1 MKNGF
6 VKVAAAS
13 PVIRVADPD
22 YNAQQVAAV
31 MEEAASQGVKVL
43 VFPALTLTGCS
54 CRDLFKHRVLL
65 QGAEKALLDV
75 LPATEGKDMLA
86 FVGLPLAVGA
96 KVYSVAAAL
105 YEGEILALV
114 PRTDREDRY
123 FSIPEPGACLEVEL
137 EGYGAVTMTDE
148 VLFRHGCLQD
158 LQVAVEV
165 GATLDRFCSPAAG
178 HAAAGAT
185 VLAQMACFPATVTS
199 REEAELIAR
208 YESRQFR
215 CGTVL
220 AAPGKGESSTDR
232 VYSGLCLV
240 AENGALLQADEVL
253 DADANK
259 TVGSGERA
267 EASPAR
273 IALAIS
279 EIDVEHLTT
288 LRREAGCFD
297 EDADYLLISWGEAA
311 EDTALS
317 RRYLMHPHLPETSE
331 ALPDYC
337 RRMVDIQVSALV
349 KRMEYAHLTHCVVG
363 ISGGVDS
370 TLAVMVSA
378 MAVRRMG
385 LPATNVVACT
395 LPCFGTSSRTKSNA
409 IIVAEQLGA
418 EVRVIDIGKAVYQ
431 HFDDIGHAHD
441 DYSIAFENAQARERT
456 QVLMDIA
463 NKVNGLDVGTE
474 DLSEFVDGWCTYNGD
489 HTSMYDV
496 NMGLTKTQVRAN
508 VRFIADTTDDRV
520 LKAALY
526 DVLECPVTPE
536 LLPIHDDQIE
546 QKSEE
551 AVGSYSLQDFFTHK
565 MLICGFTPSKTFRLA
580 KQAYGGEFTDDELIR
595 WLTSYCKRLFS
606 QQFKRSC
613 LMDGPAVEAFT
624 VSPRVGFLIPS
635 DAESTLFLKD
645 LETLRA
651 SLQLSEEADKEP
663 PFDLR

>member
-13 PVIRVADPD
+13 PLIRVADAD
-22 YNAQQVAAV
+22 YNARQVCSAIADAA
-31 MEEAASQGVKVL
+31 AQGVRVL

-54 CRDLFKHRVLL
+54 CYDLFKHRVLL
-65 QGAEKALLDV
+65 QGAEQALLSV
-75 LPATEGKDMLA
+75 LPATEGRDMLV

-114 PRTDREDRY
+114 PRCDREDAC
-123 FSIPEPGACLEVEL
+123 FSIPEPGSCLEVNL
-137 EGYGAVTMTDE
+137 EGYGVVPMADE
-148 VLFRHGCLQD
+148 VLFQHEAMPD
-158 LQVAVEV
+158 LRVAVETGV
-165 GATLDRFCSPAAG
+165 TQDRFLSPAPQL
-178 HAAAGAT
+178 AAAGAT
-185 VLAQMACFPATVTS
+185 VLAQMACFPATVSS
-199 REEAELIAR
+199 RQEAELTVR
-208 YESRQFR
+208 YESRQYR

-232 VYSGLCLV
+232 VYSGLCVV
-240 AENGALLQADEVL
+240 AENGELLAADEAI
-253 DADANK
+253 DPDANRSIG
-259 TVGSGERA
+259 TP
-267 EASPAR
+267 PACDAATAR
-273 IALAIS
+273 GCLAVS
-279 EIDVEHLTT
+279 EIDVEHLMT
-288 LRREAGCFD
+288 LRRESRGFD
-297 EDADYLLISWGEAA
+297 EEPEGLVCAWGGKEADTLL
-311 EDTALS
+311 TRKFRKL
-317 RRYLMHPHLPETSE
+317 PHLPAGTEE
-331 ALPDYC
+331 LKNYC
-337 RRMVDIQVSALV
+337 RRMLDLQVSALV

-385 LPATNVVACT
+385 LPATNVLACT
-395 LPCFGTSSRTKSNA
+395 MPCFGTSSRTKSNA

-418 EVRVIDIGKAVYQ
+418 EVRVIDISKSVLQ

-474 DLSEFVDGWCTYNGD
+474 DLSEFIDGWCTYNGD

-496 NMGLTKTQVRAN
+496 NLGLTKTQVRAN
-508 VRFIADTTDDRV
+508 VRFIADTTEDRV

-580 KQAYGGEFTDDELIR
+580 KEAYSREFTDEELVR
-595 WLTSYCKRLFS
+595 WLTSYCRRLFS

-635 DAESTLFLKD
+635 DAENALFLKD
-645 LETLRA
+645 LENLRV
-651 SLQLSEEADKEP
+651 SLGLGPVEEAAH
-663 PFDLR
+663 

>member
-13 PVIRVADPD
+13 PLIRVADAD
-22 YNAQQVAAV
+22 YNARQVCSAIADAA
-31 MEEAASQGVKVL
+31 AQGVRVL

-54 CRDLFKHRVLL
+54 CYDLFKHRVLL
-65 QGAEKALLDV
+65 QGAEQALLSV
-75 LPATEGKDMLA
+75 LPATEGRDMLV

-114 PRTDREDRY
+114 PRCDREDAC
-123 FSIPEPGACLEVEL
+123 FSIPEPGSCLEVNL
-137 EGYGAVTMTDE
+137 EGYGVVPMADE
-148 VLFRHGCLQD
+148 VLFQHEAMPD
-158 LQVAVEV
+158 LRVAVETGV
-165 GATLDRFCSPAAG
+165 TQDRFLSPAPQL
-178 HAAAGAT
+178 AAAGAT
-185 VLAQMACFPATVTS
+185 VLAQMACFPATVSS
-199 REEAELIAR
+199 RQEAELTVR
-208 YESRQFR
+208 YESRQYR
-215 CGTVL
+215 CSTVL

-232 VYSGLCLV
+232 VYSGLCVV
-240 AENGALLQADEVL
+240 AENGELLAADEAI
-253 DADANK
+253 DPDANRSIGTPPACDAK
-259 TVGSGERA
+259 
-267 EASPAR
+267 PAR
-273 IALAIS
+273 GCLAVS
-279 EIDVEHLTT
+279 EIDVEHLMT
-288 LRREAGCFD
+288 LRRESRGFD
-297 EDADYLLISWGEAA
+297 EEPEGLVCAWGGKEADTLL
-311 EDTALS
+311 TRKFRKL
-317 RRYLMHPHLPETSE
+317 PHLPAGTEE
-331 ALPDYC
+331 LKNYC
-337 RRMVDIQVSALV
+337 RRMLDLQVSALV

-385 LPATNVVACT
+385 LPATNVLACT
-395 LPCFGTSSRTKSNA
+395 MPCFGTSSRTKSNA

-418 EVRVIDIGKAVYQ
+418 EVRVIDISKSVLQ

-474 DLSEFVDGWCTYNGD
+474 DLSEFIDGWCTYNGD

-496 NMGLTKTQVRAN
+496 NLGLTKTQVRAN
-508 VRFIADTTDDRV
+508 VRFIADTTEDRV

-580 KQAYGGEFTDDELIR
+580 KEAYSREFTDEELVR
-595 WLTSYCKRLFS
+595 WLTSYCRRLFS

-635 DAESTLFLKD
+635 DAENALFLKD
-645 LETLRA
+645 LENLRA
-651 SLQLSEEADKEP
+651 SLGLGPVEEAAH
-663 PFDLR
+663 

>member
-13 PVIRVADPD
+13 PVIRVADAD
-22 YNAQQVAAV
+22 YNAERVIEVISSAA
-31 MEEAASQGVKVL
+31 QKGVKVL
-43 VFPALTLTGCS
+43 VFPELTLTGCS
-54 CRDLFKHRVLL
+54 CYDLFTHRVLL
-65 QGAEKALLDV
+65 DGAREALLRVAETTADFD
-75 LPATEGKDMLA
+75 LLA

-96 KVYSVAAAL
+96 KVYNVAAAL
-105 YEGEILALV
+105 YHGEILAFIPAEGIADGYFSVPDPDSDYEVNLPGYGLV
-114 PRTDREDRY
+114 PM
-123 FSIPEPGACLEVEL
+123 SCS
-137 EGYGAVTMTDE
+137 
-148 VLFRHGCLQD
+148 VLFEHETLSD
-158 LQVAVEV
+158 LRVSAEV
-165 GATLDRFCSPAAG
+165 GAGLQRFLTPAVR
-178 HAAAGAT
+178 HAEAGAT
-185 VLAQMACFPATVTS
+185 LIVQLGSFPETVTS
-199 REEAELIAR
+199 RDEAELNAR
-208 YESRQFR
+208 YESRQFA
-215 CGTVL
+215 CGMVL

-232 VYSGLCLV
+232 VFSGLCLV
-240 AENGALLQADEVL
+240 AENGKILASEEKA
-253 DADANK
+253 
-259 TVGSGERA
+259 GSFA
-267 EASPAR
+267 V
-273 IALAIS
+273 S
-279 EIDVEHLTT
+279 EIDVEHMTG
-288 LRREAGCFD
+288 LRRSLDCFD
-297 EDADYLLISWGEAA
+297 APSDYLRFSWGEDLT
-311 EDTALS
+311 ETALT
-317 RRYLMHPHLPETSE
+317 RPYPMYPHLPETGE
-331 ALPDYC
+331 QLPDYC
-337 RRMVDIQVSALV
+337 RRMLDIQVSGLV
-349 KRMEYAHLTHCVVG
+349 KRMEYAHLDHCVVG

-378 MAVRRMG
+378 MAVKQMG
-385 LPATNVVACT
+385 LPSTNVIACT

-409 IIVAEQLGA
+409 IVVAEQIGA

-474 DLSEFVDGWCTYNGD
+474 DLSEFIDGWCTYNGD

-496 NMGLTKTQVRAN
+496 NLGLTKTQVRAN
-508 VRFIADTTDDRV
+508 VRYIADTTEDRV

-526 DVLECPVTPE
+526 DVLDCPVTPE

-546 QKSEE
+546 QKSED

-580 KQAYGGEFTDDELIR
+580 KEAYAKEFTDEELIR

-635 DAESTLFLKD
+635 DAEATLFLKD
-645 LETLRA
+645 LE
-651 SLQLSEEADKEP
+651 QLTAARED
-663 PFDLR
+663 

>member
-13 PVIRVADPD
+13 PLIRVADAD
-22 YNAQQVAAV
+22 YNARQVCSAIADAA
-31 MEEAASQGVKVL
+31 AQGVRVL

-54 CRDLFKHRVLL
+54 CYDLFKHRVLL
-65 QGAEKALLDV
+65 QGAEQALLSV
-75 LPATEGKDMLA
+75 LPATEGRDMLV

-114 PRTDREDRY
+114 PRCDREDAC
-123 FSIPEPGACLEVEL
+123 FSIPEPGSCLEVNL
-137 EGYGAVTMTDE
+137 EGYGVVPMADE
-148 VLFRHGCLQD
+148 VLFQHEAMPD
-158 LQVAVEV
+158 LRVAVETGV
-165 GATLDRFCSPAAG
+165 TQDRFLSPAPQL
-178 HAAAGAT
+178 AAAGAT
-185 VLAQMACFPATVTS
+185 VLAQMACFPATVSS
-199 REEAELIAR
+199 RQEAELTVR
-208 YESRQFR
+208 YESRQYR

-232 VYSGLCLV
+232 VYSGLCVV
-240 AENGALLQADEVL
+240 AENGELLAADEAI
-253 DADANK
+253 DPDANRSIGTPPACDAK
-259 TVGSGERA
+259 
-267 EASPAR
+267 PAR
-273 IALAIS
+273 GCLAVS
-279 EIDVEHLTT
+279 EIDVEHLMT
-288 LRREAGCFD
+288 LRRESRGFD
-297 EDADYLLISWGEAA
+297 EEPEGLVCAWGGKEADTLL
-311 EDTALS
+311 T
-317 RRYLMHPHLPETSE
+317 RRFRKLPHLPAGTEE
-331 ALPDYC
+331 LRNYC
-337 RRMVDIQVSALV
+337 RRMLDLQVSALV

-385 LPATNVVACT
+385 LPATNVLACT
-395 LPCFGTSSRTKSNA
+395 MPCFGTSSRTKSNA

-418 EVRVIDIGKAVYQ
+418 EVRVIDISKSVLQ

-474 DLSEFVDGWCTYNGD
+474 DLSEFIDGWCTYSGD

-496 NMGLTKTQVRAN
+496 NLGLTKTQVRAN
-508 VRFIADTTDDRV
+508 VRFIADTTEDRV

-580 KQAYGGEFTDDELIR
+580 KEAYSREFTDEELVR
-595 WLTSYCKRLFS
+595 WLTSYCRRLFS

-635 DAESTLFLKD
+635 DAENALFLKD
-645 LETLRA
+645 LENLRA
-651 SLQLSEEADKEP
+651 ALGLGPVEEAAH
-663 PFDLR
+663 

>member
-13 PVIRVADPD
+13 PVIRVADAD
-22 YNAQQVAAV
+22 YNAALVSDCIRTAA
-31 MEEAASQGVKVL
+31 AKDVKVL
-43 VFPALTLTGCS
+43 VFPELTLTGCS
-54 CRDLFKHRVLL
+54 CYDLFTHRVLL
-65 QGAEKALLDV
+65 RGAENALLTV
-75 LPATEGKDMLA
+75 LEATRDLDLLT
-86 FVGLPLAVGA
+86 FVGLPIGVGA
-96 KVYSVAAAL
+96 KVYNVAAAL
-105 YEGEILALV
+105 YDGEVLGLV
-114 PRTDREDRY
+114 PSENGYGY
-123 FSIPEPGACLEVEL
+123 FSVPEDGECLEVDL
-137 EGYGAVTMTDE
+137 RGYGLVSMSADI
-148 VLFRHGCLQD
+148 LFEHEALAD
-158 LQVAVEV
+158 LRVAVEV
-165 GATLDRFCSPAAG
+165 GADLDRFTTPAAR
-178 HAAAGAT
+178 HAEAGAT
-185 VLAQMACFPATVTS
+185 VIAQMAGFAATVTS
-199 REEAELIAR
+199 RDEAELNAR

-215 CGTVL
+215 CGMVL

-232 VYSGLCLV
+232 VYSGLCLI
-240 AENGALLQADEVL
+240 AENGSLLAADEK
-253 DADANK
+253 ADCF
-259 TVGSGERA
+259 VS
-267 EASPAR
+267 
-273 IALAIS
+273 S
-279 EIDVEHLTT
+279 EVDTEHMIT
-288 LRREAGCFD
+288 LRRELDCFD
-297 EDADYLLISWGEAA
+297 ASSDYIRLSWGDGLCE
-311 EDTALS
+311 TALS
-317 RRYLMHPHLPETSE
+317 RKYYMHPHLPETVE
-331 ALPDYC
+331 ALPEYC
-337 RRMVDIQVSALV
+337 ERMLDIQVSALV
-349 KRMEYAHLTHCVVG
+349 KRMEYASLDHCVVG

-378 MAVRRMG
+378 MAVKRMG

-418 EVRVIDIGKAVYQ
+418 EVRVIDIGKSVYQ

-474 DLSEFVDGWCTYNGD
+474 DLSEFIDGWCTYNGD

-508 VRFIADTTDDRV
+508 VRYIADTTEDRI

-526 DVLECPVTPE
+526 DVLDCPVTPE

-580 KQAYGGEFTDDELIR
+580 KQAYAEEFTDEELVR

-613 LMDGPAVEAFT
+613 LMDGPAVESFT

-635 DAESTLFLKD
+635 DAENALFLKD
-645 LETLRA
+645 LATLGI
-651 SLQLSEEADKEP
+651 SDSEN
-663 PFDLR
+663 